1 MTCIVEYPSKKAF
14 REAVATAPES
24 VPIHDP
30 SIVNERHFKASDIK
44 EGEVIFVTNHPR
56 RSWFANVKRSG
67 GKLKVS

>member
-1 MTCIVEYPSKKAF
+1 MTCIVSYPSKKAF
-14 REAVATAPES
+14 REAVATDPSTVRIE
-24 VPIHDP
+24 DP
-30 SIVNERHFKASDIK
+30 SIINPRSYTIDQLK